1 LGRNKISTDNH
12 PDDDKMGETRPAELL
27 RSASNGQPQIL
38 QKSSLVMLQGK
49 KALVCLAA

>member
-1 LGRNKISTDNH
+1 MV
-12 PDDDKMGETRPAELL
+12 KMAETQRAALL

-38 QKSSLVMLQGK
+38 QKSSLVLLQGK